1 MSKLYFRNEHTGKR
15 YRVVKLDKVSGSI
28 TLRGDH
34 AEFTEKY
41 DKEKFKSMGY
51 VLEKEADEDD
61 EDDSTPAGEKPRRV
75 RTKEQNRF
83 LKHSYNIAV
92 TIKDVTLTLE
102 EWIHRS
108 PIERSRVMR
117 RFMINGWTIEQALFT
132 PKGQKPKG
140 QHHRV

>member
-15 YRVVKLDKVSGSI
+15 YRVVKLDKASGSI

-75 RTKEQNRF
+75 ITK
-83 LKHSYNIAV
+83 KKASAI
-92 TIKDVTLTLE
+92 T
-102 EWIHRS
+102 
-108 PIERSRVMR
+108 
-117 RFMINGWTIEQALFT
+117 INGVTKSLVEWLKESPVERQVVTTRLLRDGWTFEQALFT